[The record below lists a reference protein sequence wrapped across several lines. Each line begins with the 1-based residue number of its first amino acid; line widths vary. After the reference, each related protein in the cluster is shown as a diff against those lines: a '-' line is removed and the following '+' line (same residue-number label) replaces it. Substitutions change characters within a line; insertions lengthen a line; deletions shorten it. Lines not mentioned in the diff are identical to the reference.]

1 MNTKRVSFLDGV
13 GKNSRDQLR
22 VSRVAFTLV
31 ELLVVIAIIGI
42 LVGLLLPAVQAARE
56 AARRMQCS
64 NNLKQLGL
72 AILNYESAYK
82 KLPAARIAP
91 ACLNTAVTT
100 AAARPGQNIHGLA
113 TLLPYIEQSA
123 LYGKFNLSAPFGDYT
138 RGPAM
143 AVPSAFVS
151 GNAKLAAT
159 PIPGFYCPTDGG
171 PRTIITPA
179 FSNIYAPQLA
189 ADNTIEAAK
198 TCYDFITNAT
208 GLNNYNYW
216 KTVSTDVRYM
226 FGESSFASLAAVTD
240 GTSNSLAMGEQTLDL
255 INGVTSGWSFIG
267 WVSNGIDPVGRF
279 NTTFPASG
287 LNVWKYNVSALRPGA
302 RASWYSAAS
311 LHTGGVQFVY
321 ADGSVHFI
329 SQSIDEPS
337 LTYLSRIGDGQT
349 IANTPD

>member
-1 MNTKRVSFLDGV
+1 MNTKHVGFLVAIGSNRRVYPRS
-13 GKNSRDQLR
+13 SRI
-22 VSRVAFTLV
+22 AFTLV

-72 AILNYESAYK
+72 AILNYESAYR
-82 KLPAARIAP
+82 KLPAGRIAP
-91 ACLNTAVTT
+91 ACLNTTVTT
-100 AAARPGQNIHGLA
+100 NAARPGQNIHGLA
-113 TLLPYIEQSA
+113 TLLPFIEQSA
-123 LYGKFNLSAPFGDYT
+123 LYAKFNLSAPFGDYT

-159 PIPGFYCPTDGG
+159 PIPGFYCPSDGG
-171 PRTIITPA
+171 PKTIIIPA
-179 FSNIYAPQLA
+179 VNIIYAPQLA

-198 TCYDFITNAT
+198 TCYDFITNAP
-208 GLNNYNYW
+208 GLNSYNYW

-226 FGESSFASLAAVTD
+226 FGENSFASLAAVSD
-240 GTSNSLAMGEQTLDL
+240 GTSNSLAIGEQTLDL

-279 NTTFPASG
+279 NTTFPAAG
-287 LNVWKYNVSALRPGA
+287 LNVWKYNISALRRGA

-329 SQSIDEPS
+329 SQSIDVPS

-349 IANTPD
+349 IANAPD